1 MSSVA
6 QAIDPAVVGE
16 RLQRLAASVEAL
28 ELALASQQRQIDALV
43 SEVQSIRQDVLKQ
56 GARRPWTDDIRQLTN
71 AIAEVDRK
79 RVADSE
85 QVVKLLNELR
95 KSVSALAESSRNSP
109 RAEGSSS
116 RPRASSSSA
125 LADARDAYPYVM
137 KRGETLSGVLQ
148 DFNAQAKK
156 DGYRPLTARQVMEFN
171 NIADDR
177 SIQAGQTIL
186 LPLVPQ

>member
-1 MSSVA
+1 MSFRVHLGGWIAFGLMVAGMSSVA

-109 RAEGSSS
+109 RAE
-116 RPRASSSSA
+116 
-125 LADARDAYPYVM
+125 
-137 KRGETLSGVLQ
+137 
-148 DFNAQAKK
+148 
-156 DGYRPLTARQVMEFN
+156 
-171 NIADDR
+171 
-177 SIQAGQTIL
+177 
-186 LPLVPQ
+186 